1 MTTRQLRVRGDPN
14 VDSIPWEIGG
24 ITAGVV
30 GGATVAVFF
39 LVLDVLAGRP
49 LWTPYWLG
57 SSFILGREPAAG
69 SAINLVLVAGY
80 TVIHG
85 AVFVTVGMLAAFE
98 LMTGTRL
105 PGRSRGTR
113 AMLLAFL
120 LFVGFE
126 VLFLGVASVIAP
138 NALAVLGGLRLS
150 LANALAAAAM
160 AGYLRH
166 RAPATT

>member
-1 MTTRQLRVRGDPN
+1 
-14 VDSIPWEIGG
+14 
-24 ITAGVV
+24 
-30 GGATVAVFF
+30 
-39 LVLDVLAGRP
+39 
-49 LWTPYWLG
+49 
-57 SSFILGREPAAG
+57 
-69 SAINLVLVAGY
+69 
-80 TVIHG
+80 
-85 AVFVTVGMLAAFE
+85 
-98 LMTGTRL
+98 MTGTRL